1 MCMCS
6 ACKINNEQDARGLQC
21 NKCESWFHLDC
32 LFLKD
37 AEYSRICKS
46 GNIWTCMG
54 CAEVNTN
61 ESKITWCE
69 LTGLSNIT
77 QIVRGC
83 YQEIV
88 KRKKNIFIL
97 PRGRSGT
104 DFINELTCLTYLFID
119 DTSWKSLG
127 LPLVHIFVPIMLQK
141 PYARSK
147 AENNAM
153 RLAIRL
159 EKWAKG
165 NIKGLMDESR
175 EIQSRLQT
183 ITPRNSESLLIQ
195 FSRLMLLGQVG
206 KAVKLINNNSDI
218 KGVGT

>member
-1 MCMCS
+1 MADKTTRPKKSCKSRVPPALPVVLKDINKSGEKLKRGRYGAKKNNIVITARSINTQESGVNRSDFMCS

-46 GNIWTCMG
+46 GNSWTCMG
-54 CAEVNTN
+54 CTEVNAN

-104 DFINELTCLTYLFID
+104 DFMNELTCLTYLFID
-119 DTSWKSLG
+119 DTS
-127 LPLVHIFVPIMLQK
+127 
-141 PYARSK
+141 
-147 AENNAM
+147 
-153 RLAIRL
+153 
-159 EKWAKG
+159 
-165 NIKGLMDESR
+165 
-175 EIQSRLQT
+175 
-183 ITPRNSESLLIQ
+183 
-195 FSRLMLLGQVG
+195 
-206 KAVKLINNNSDI
+206 
-218 KGVGT
+218 